1 MRMKYEL
8 QKKERITRIAN
19 TSVIQHSY
27 SYQQQDSQGTNYEVT
42 PNVSSHSKPS
52 NSRLL
57 MPPPPPVTSPQQQP
71 FHVQTPEKSC
81 VSVGPSTYTAK
92 NTLVTRATASG
103 VKRGREEEDNTE
115 EVTTNNSGG
124 SQQDQLSSDEDA
136 TTTTKP
142 ASKRRRGYFFGL
154 F

>member
-1 MRMKYEL
+1 MKYEL

-57 MPPPPPVTSPQQQP
+57 MPPPPPPVTSAQQQP
-71 FHVQTPEKSC
+71 FNVHTPEKSC

-103 VKRGREEEDNTE
+103 VKRGREEEDDE

-124 SQQDQLSSDEDA
+124 SQQEQSSSDEDA
-136 TTTTKP
+136 TTTAKH

>member
-1 MRMKYEL
+1 MKYEL

-27 SYQQQDSQGTNYEVT
+27 SYQQQDSHDTNYEVT

-57 MPPPPPVTSPQQQP
+57 MPPPPPMSPSQQP
-71 FHVQTPEKSC
+71 VHVQTPEKSC
-81 VSVGPSTYTAK
+81 MSVGPSTYTAK
-92 NTLVTRATASG
+92 NSMMTRATASG
-103 VKRGREEEDNTE
+103 VKREREEEDQDTA
-115 EVTTNNSGG
+115 NNSGG
-124 SQQDQLSSDEDA
+124 SQQEQSSSDEDA
-136 TTTTKP
+136 TDTAKP
-142 ASKRRRGYFFGL
+142 ASKRRRAYFFGL

>member
-1 MRMKYEL
+1 MKYEL

-19 TSVIQHSY
+19 TSVVQHSY
-27 SYQQQDSQGTNYEVT
+27 SYQQQDSQGTNYDVT

-57 MPPPPPVTSPQQQP
+57 MPPPPPMSSPQQP
-71 FHVQTPEKSC
+71 AFNVHTPEKSC
-81 VSVGPSTYTAK
+81 MSVGPSTYTAK
-92 NTLVTRATASG
+92 NSVMTRATASG
-103 VKRGREEEDNTE
+103 VKRGREEEDQDTA
-115 EVTTNNSGG
+115 NNSGG
-124 SQQDQLSSDEDA
+124 SQQDQSSSDEDA
-136 TTTTKP
+136 TDTAKP